1 MSKKSAKRRYPTVAR
16 HVAVMDRTT
25 SLCDETILSRSVCF
39 RVESLKTDSY
49 PLSFL
54 LLHSFFFL
62 IYLSP
67 VYLHTPVYLSH
78 GLITGQDD
86 DLTVPVRPR
95 RTRLELRAF

>member
-1 MSKKSAKRRYPTVAR
+1 MSKKSAKRRCPTVAR

-54 LLHSFFFL
+54 LLHSSSSFFT
-62 IYLSP
+62 LSS
-67 VYLHTPVYLSH
+67 VYLRTPVYLSH
-78 GLITGQDD
+78 GLITGQDA